1 MIGISQSINNGMIIL
16 SWESR
21 ARVIEVHIA
30 DSPIMARV
38 SLQIHKV
45 KDLRI
50 YIFREETEDFI

>member
-1 MIGISQSINNGMIIL
+1 MIIL